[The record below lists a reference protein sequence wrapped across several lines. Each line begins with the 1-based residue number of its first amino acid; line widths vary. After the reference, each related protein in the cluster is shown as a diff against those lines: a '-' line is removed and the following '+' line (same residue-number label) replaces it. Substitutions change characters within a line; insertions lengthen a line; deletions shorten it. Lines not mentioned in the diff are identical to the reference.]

1 MCLVYLAGGCP
12 KIRPA
17 SRSAKTVFAI
27 LAPMAELAP
36 SHVRQRPEWVSDLL
50 EVAKNFFPKPP
61 AGSVSWRDK
70 INEIGA
76 LLKQLW
82 PQWQSRHTQQS
93 IRLTGEPMD
102 SADRG
107 SQRQQS
113 RQLGRLTDWLTRAL
127 SCRWLPSPISAT
139 KFVPPC
145 DDSAHMD
152 ILRSAAAKRLIG
164 IK

>member
-1 MCLVYLAGGCP
+1 MNYTCP
-12 KIRPA
+12 DTDECIDPRA
-17 SRSAKTVFAI
+17 WDWLQGSAAMSGAKLPNVDGRGA
-27 LAPMAELAP
+27 A
-36 SHVRQRPEWVSDLL
+36 
-50 EVAKNFFPKPP
+50 AKNFFPKPP

-82 PQWQSRHTQQS
+82 PQWQRRHTQQS

-113 RQLGRLTDWLTRAL
+113 RHLGRLTDSLTRAQ
-127 SCRWLPSPISAT
+127 SCHWLPSPISAT

-152 ILRSAAAKRLIG
+152 ILRSAAAKRPIG

>member
-1 MCLVYLAGGCP
+1 MGVGPARGGEEVLP
-12 KIRPA
+12 ETT
-17 SRSAKTVFAI
+17 SRERI
-27 LAPMAELAP
+27 LEG
-36 SHVRQRPEWVSDLL
+36 
-50 EVAKNFFPKPP
+50 KN
-61 AGSVSWRDK
+61 
-70 INEIGA
+70 NEIGA

-113 RQLGRLTDWLTRAL
+113 RQLGRLTDWLTRAQ
-127 SCRWLPSPISAT
+127 SCHWLPSPISAT